1 MTQQLQ
7 DILQAAHALSPEEKR
22 KLLEVLSLEV
32 LSHEVLSHKVE
43 PHPLEKEAA
52 VFWAS
57 SSLEAL
63 IEQQKVQVVTD
74 VRSLAVDFWPEDES
88 ADEFNRFIAK
98 RRRSER
104 MSAA

>member
-22 KLLEVLSLEV
+22 KLLEV